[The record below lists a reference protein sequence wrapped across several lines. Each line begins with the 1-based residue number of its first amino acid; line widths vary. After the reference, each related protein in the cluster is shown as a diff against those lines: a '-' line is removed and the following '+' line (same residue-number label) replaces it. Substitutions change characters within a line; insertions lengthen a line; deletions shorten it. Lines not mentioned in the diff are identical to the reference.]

1 MVQRVKNKR
10 KTINIVAN
18 VQIFEAQE
26 KKKDEFCS
34 VKKKQIIEKIILI
47 NKENIKWIITHLHT
61 YYMRV

>member
-1 MVQRVKNKR
+1 MVKRVKNKR

-34 VKKKQIIEKIILI
+34 VKKKIIKKIILI
-47 NKENIKWIITHLHT
+47 IKENIKWIITHLHT

>member
-1 MVQRVKNKR
+1 MVKRLKNKR

-34 VKKKQIIEKIILI
+34 VKK
-47 NKENIKWIITHLHT
+47 NNT
-61 YYMRV
+61 Y